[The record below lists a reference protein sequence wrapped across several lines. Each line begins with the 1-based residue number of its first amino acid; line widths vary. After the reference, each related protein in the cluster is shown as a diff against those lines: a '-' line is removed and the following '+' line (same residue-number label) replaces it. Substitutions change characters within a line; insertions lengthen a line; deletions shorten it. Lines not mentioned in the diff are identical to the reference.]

1 MVTVLQ
7 MDAPVASTR
16 STFFVLE
23 PTPATVAVMREPP
36 AEPALGVISISFG
49 VRVTLA
55 ATISFPVGLPF
66 SK

>member
-16 STFFVLE
+16 STFLVLE
-23 PTPATVAVMREPP
+23 PTPATVAVIREPP
-36 AEPALGVISISFG
+36 AEPALGEISINFG
-49 VRVTLA
+49 VRLTFA
-55 ATISFPVGLPF
+55 AMISFPVGLPF